1 MSTWTPEYRELWPK
15 PEDEWLLRAA
25 LSEGSACADDF
36 TKWRSEAGLKNYDE
50 IEYITC
56 RVLPLVY
63 KQLLRLGIDDPWLP
77 KMKSLHRYHWVTTK
91 AKQQRMVELV
101 GHFGRAGIDTLVLKG
116 NALIAGGYF
125 DDAGDRPLQD
135 IDILI
140 RPEDQ
145 EAASDQLRSLGWDD
159 VGPDQFVEYHSY
171 NWRSPDGVLLDLHR
185 KLFQPPYPFVG
196 LDSLWAHSKEVEL
209 FGAPVRIPDPTH
221 LLMHCVVHG
230 RVCWGTVPNPIL
242 WIVDAMRILQHASV
256 EIDWGRLE
264 SEARRFHITFNIR
277 ETLGYL
283 RSRFDASVP
292 DEWLSGLVE
301 IELSREEM
309 LPFFRWTHQQKL
321 HSLLEVKDFLDA
333 DYRCHQ
339 QMIGQAPSGSG
350 YVRYACSRLHRLL
363 TTDVGHHWIGN
374 FGRKLRTEGLIASI
388 RRPDY
393 FKFVDDDVSLAGKQN
408 TTLSR

>member
-1 MSTWTPEYRELWPK
+1 MSTWTPEYPALWPTT
-15 PEDEWLLRAA
+15 EDELLLRAA
-25 LSEGSACADDF
+25 LLGGTACADDF
-36 TKWRSEAGLKNYDE
+36 TRWRRETGLKNYDE

-63 KQLLRLGIDDPWLP
+63 KQLLRLEMDDPWLP

-91 AKQQRMVELV
+91 AKQQRMVKLV
-101 GHFGRAGIDTLVLKG
+101 GHFGRTGIDTIVLKG

-140 RPEDQ
+140 RPEDE
-145 EAASDQLRSLGWDD
+145 EAALEQLRSLKWED

-171 NWRSPDGVLLDLHR
+171 NWRGADGVHLDLHR
-185 KLFQPPYPFVG
+185 KLFQPPYPYVG
-196 LDSLWAHSKEVEL
+196 FDSLWPHSKEVEL
-209 FGAPVRIPDPTH
+209 FGVPVRIPDPTH

-230 RVCWGTVPNPIL
+230 RVCWGTVANPFL
-242 WIVDAMRILQHASV
+242 WVVDAMRILQKASE

-264 SEARRFHITFNIR
+264 NEAKQLQITFNIR

-283 RSRFDASVP
+283 RSRFNAPVP
-292 DEWLSGLVE
+292 DDWLRGLLE
-301 IELSREEM
+301 IELSRKEM
-309 LPFFRWTHQQKL
+309 VPFFRWTHQQKL

-339 QMIGQAPSGSG
+339 QMTRQEPSSSG
-350 YVRYACSRLHRLL
+350 YARYACGRLHRLL
-363 TTDVGHHWIGN
+363 TTDVGRHWIRN
-374 FGRKLRTEGLIASI
+374 FGRKLRYEGWIASI

-393 FKFVDDDVSLAGKQN
+393 FNLPGDDV
-408 TTLSR
+408 